1 MTYQV
6 EMAPAA
12 KRQIRKLP
20 QATQDRILDRLEEL
34 ANTPRPP
41 GARLL
46 ENSEGL
52 YRLRVGS
59 YRVIY
64 QIEDQVLM
72 VMVVRV
78 DHRSVVYRK
87 LSRIF

>member
-6 EMAPAA
+6 EMSPAA

-20 QATQDRILDRLEEL
+20 QTTQDRILDKLEEL
-34 ANTPRPP
+34 AKNPRPP
-41 GARLL
+41 GASIL
-46 ENSEGL
+46 ENTDGL
-52 YRLRVGS
+52 YRMRVGD
-59 YRVIY
+59 YRVLY
-64 QIEDQVLM
+64 QVEDQVLM
-72 VMVVRV
+72 VLVVRV